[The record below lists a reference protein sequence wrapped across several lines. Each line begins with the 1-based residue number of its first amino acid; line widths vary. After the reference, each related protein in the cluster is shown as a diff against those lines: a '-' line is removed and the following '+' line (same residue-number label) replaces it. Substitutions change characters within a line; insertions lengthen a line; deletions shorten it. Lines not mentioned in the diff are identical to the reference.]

1 MRLHLH
7 FQVPDKVIN
16 SDFKIRV
23 ITNGHLLI
31 CDWCF
36 RILKGSKMQSL
47 DSDKRCC

>member
-1 MRLHLH
+1 MIGEFSIQKGLRSKVR
-7 FQVPDKVIN
+7 QVA
-16 SDFKIRV
+16 

-36 RILKGSKMQSL
+36 RILKDSKMQSL